1 MGHEIFIS
9 YSREDKATVLP
20 YVKQISEA
28 VGKKCWIDLNGIESG
43 VEFEEV
49 IIKAIDECQV
59 VLFMLSDSSL
69 LSKWTKR
76 EVIYAEDEGKRIV
89 PVLVDG
95 DRLRGWFKFHFGNT
109 DFIDLRSE
117 EQKEKLVN
125 NLKTWLGV
133 EEKKAR
139 LMDDECVK
147 RKVDDTADGISI
159 VDFLSNPILP
169 IGSYLKG
176 GKYRISRHLPHGAF
190 GYMYQAVDYYGKPV
204 AIKEFFIENVCQREN
219 KTMNVVAS
227 NLNLFQEQIAEFKKT
242 TKLIQRVQNEHI
254 VAILDMFDELGTSY
268 YVMDYI
274 DGITLHDLVK
284 KRGTLSE
291 QEVLNYL
298 KQTLN
303 ALEEIHVKRIIHL
316 DVKPANLMVD
326 KTGRLRL
333 IDFAVCKDLSSDEF
347 DGYMAYT
354 PGYAPNEQVYQEF
367 GHIGPWT
374 DLYALGATL
383 YNLLTGNK
391 PPLPSQ
397 IFDLE
402 EEAFTF
408 PPTISLEMR
417 NLITWMM
424 KVHWK
429 KRPQSVKQV
438 RDYISL

>member
-1 MGHEIFIS
+1 
-9 YSREDKATVLP
+9 
-20 YVKQISEA
+20 
-28 VGKKCWIDLNGIESG
+28 
-43 VEFEEV
+43 
-49 IIKAIDECQV
+49 
-59 VLFMLSDSSL
+59 
-69 LSKWTKR
+69 
-76 EVIYAEDEGKRIV
+76 
-89 PVLVDG
+89 
-95 DRLRGWFKFHFGNT
+95 
-109 DFIDLRSE
+109 
-117 EQKEKLVN
+117 
-125 NLKTWLGV
+125 
-133 EEKKAR
+133 
-139 LMDDECVK
+139 
-147 RKVDDTADGISI
+147 
-159 VDFLSNPILP
+159 
-169 IGSYLKG
+169 
-176 GKYRISRHLPHGAF
+176 
-190 GYMYQAVDYYGKPV
+190 MYQAVDYYGKPV